1 MLLLIWEQ
9 MHVKRNLKGNILK
22 RKSIGVLFVNISDMV
37 MCFTH
42 FTRMNTFLQEYLG
55 SSVLKFK

>member
-1 MLLLIWEQ
+1 

-22 RKSIGVLFVNISDMV
+22 RKSIRVLFVNISDMV

-55 SSVLKFK
+55 SNVLKFK